1 MVAIDRTALTTRLNQ
16 MEALLAD
23 SSMDEETRAQLKE
36 LVADIEELLA
46 KADDEQKRKQVDN

>member
-1 MVAIDRTALTTRLNQ
+1 

>member
-1 MVAIDRTALTTRLNQ
+1 M
-16 MEALLAD
+16 AD